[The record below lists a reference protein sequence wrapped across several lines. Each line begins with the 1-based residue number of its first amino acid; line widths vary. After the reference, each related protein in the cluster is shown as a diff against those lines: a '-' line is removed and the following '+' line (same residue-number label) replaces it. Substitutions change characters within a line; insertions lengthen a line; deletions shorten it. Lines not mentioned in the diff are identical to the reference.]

1 MPNTPAGVQFSGWL
15 SAFQSG
21 HEETIRQFATDHLKN
36 KASVQEMV
44 DTDLSLCRNDGSYEL
59 RRITESSPYAIS
71 ALLQS
76 KDTGY
81 WLQVRITVGQ
91 QTPNLLETFSYHH
104 TEIPIDLLPSVKL
117 SDEEIARRTDTLISW
132 LTGKDAFSGVILV
145 ARDGKPIYERAVGY
159 ASRTWRIKNRI
170 DTKFNVASIGKMFTA
185 VAIAKLAEQGK
196 LSFEDT
202 VGKFLPDYPNSDV
215 AKKVTVN
222 QLLTHTSGLE
232 SHSLSALS
240 RGYRTLKEYLP
251 TFDQFS
257 PKFEPGTRYEY
268 SNDGYLL
275 LGLIIEK
282 VSGESFY
289 DYVRKNIY
297 LSAGM
302 KSTDC
307 YELDADTEN
316 LATGYM
322 DGPNNSRRDNI
333 FALPIKGLPYGL
345 GYSTVGD
352 LLKFDTALRNHSIL
366 SAQST
371 KELWEGK
378 VQEGDQRTQYGY
390 GFDIADFN
398 GTRYVG
404 HSGGWAGITDQM
416 DMYLDSGYTVVIL
429 TNYDDSPRGIAF
441 KLREWLTQGLRE

>member
-1 MPNTPAGVQFSGWL
+1 
-15 SAFQSG
+15 
-21 HEETIRQFATDHLKN
+21 
-36 KASVQEMV
+36 
-44 DTDLSLCRNDGSYEL
+44 
-59 RRITESSPYAIS
+59 
-71 ALLQS
+71 
-76 KDTGY
+76 
-81 WLQVRITVGQ
+81 
-91 QTPNLLETFSYHH
+91 
-104 TEIPIDLLPSVKL
+104 
-117 SDEEIARRTDTLISW
+117 
-132 LTGKDAFSGVILV
+132 
-145 ARDGKPIYERAVGY
+145 
-159 ASRTWRIKNRI
+159 
-170 DTKFNVASIGKMFTA
+170 
-185 VAIAKLAEQGK
+185 KLAEQGK

-232 SHSLSALS
+232 SHSLGALR

-257 PKFEPGTRYEY
+257 PKFEPGTQYAY

-297 LSAGM
+297 LPAGM

-307 YELDADTEN
+307 YELDAGTEN

-378 VQEGDQRTQYGY
+378 VKEGDQRTQYGY

-416 DMYLDSGYTVVIL
+416 DMYLDCSYTVVIL

>member
-21 HEETIRQFATDHLKN
+21 HEETIRQFATGHLKN

-91 QTPNLLETFSYHH
+91 EPPSLLETFSYHH
-104 TEIPIDLLPSVKL
+104 TEVPLDLLPRVKL

-170 DTKFNVASIGKMFTA
+170 DTKFNVASIGKVFTA
-185 VAIAKLAEQGK
+185 VAIAKLVEQGK

-222 QLLTHTSGLE
+222 QLLTHTSG
-232 SHSLSALS
+232 
-240 RGYRTLKEYLP
+240 
-251 TFDQFS
+251 
-257 PKFEPGTRYEY
+257 TR
-268 SNDGYLL
+268 
-275 LGLIIEK
+275 K
-282 VSGESFY
+282 
-289 DYVRKNIY
+289 
-297 LSAGM
+297 
-302 KSTDC
+302 
-307 YELDADTEN
+307 
-316 LATGYM
+316 
-322 DGPNNSRRDNI
+322 P
-333 FALPIKGLPYGL
+333 
-345 GYSTVGD
+345 
-352 LLKFDTALRNHSIL
+352 
-366 SAQST
+366 
-371 KELWEGK
+371 
-378 VQEGDQRTQYGY
+378 
-390 GFDIADFN
+390 
-398 GTRYVG
+398 
-404 HSGGWAGITDQM
+404 
-416 DMYLDSGYTVVIL
+416 L
-429 TNYDDSPRGIAF
+429 T
-441 KLREWLTQGLRE
+441 